1 MLAII
6 LITSP
11 VGATIYYVS
20 NTGNDSNAGT
30 SESQAWRSL
39 DKVNSFIPSPGDQ
52 VLFKRGGSWIGSI
65 TVNASG
71 NSGNPITYGAYGSG
85 EKPAIYGS
93 ELISGWSKF
102 SGNIY
107 RASCSSD
114 VTQVFVDGTR
124 MNVARYPNSGYIDIT
139 SVATATQFTAS
150 NLPSQSSDYYKNAKV
165 HIRSKDWRLETKDVT
180 ASSAQSIS
188 FDSGLIFAL
197 TKGQK
202 FFLNNKLEFLD
213 LPGEWFYDST
223 TKTVY
228 LWLQSGDSPE
238 NHVVRGSTISSGFEM
253 YNRDY
258 ITVKD
263 ISLLHFKSHAV
274 KTDKCDYLTIDNNT
288 ITYCEGSAVYFYP
301 NYVNGINI
309 RNNTI
314 HHIGQTA
321 VMGRCTSS
329 TLSNNQISEVSLFGE
344 IGIAGLGTGNG
355 FSIDGNNN
363 KVQDNRISNV
373 GYNGIS
379 FKGENTVVEFNYI
392 NSACNTLTDG
402 GGIYTYTGQ
411 DISKPGSAGS
421 IIRNNLVLNCM
432 GEYEESS
439 GKYSCNGIYLDEG
452 THDVTVE
459 NNTVAKAGYAAVF
472 FNITSNNILRNNTV
486 FDAPILFLY
495 VKQYLP
501 SSLQNNIFVTAN
513 RNGTTAWW
521 KNSHQRIIFQLLGA
535 EGKYDYHTYVSHYN
549 NTSIFDSNGDGQ
561 FEPFEKWNSVT
572 GQDVNSTVDC
582 SVLKEG
588 ENEVL
593 FYNDTK
599 QVKTI
604 NLGSYTYKDVCGK
617 LITGTF
623 TLEPFTSKIL
633 VKTNT
638 VSNQNPVINNQSFE
652 IKGSKSANSFIGTVS
667 ANDPDEGQTLTYS
680 ITQGNE
686 SDIFTINESTGEIL
700 TNKDI
705 ALTKDISYALSVEV
719 TDNAVAPMS
728 ATAIV
733 TINFKYIETTFAEYL
748 FEETSGTIVYDSNNK
763 NNGNIINENLKADGA
778 NGKGLEFTGSG
789 YITLGQ
795 SFSDNVSNEVSLS
808 AWIKP
813 NLSSAGYQGII
824 MHGGVNTDT
833 YGLYIFP
840 DSKTVGFK
848 TTGTSNAWSSISNVN
863 KLWDGQ
869 WHQLTVTYNGTEKII
884 YLDGEVLITIPS
896 EGNIESGAG
905 YNLLV
910 GAGRDGVAPSLLYK
924 GIIDEARIYNYA
936 LTPEQA
942 SALYSPV
949 EVVPETVYGSEEI
962 TICEGDSYNGWTRE
976 GEYKRTLTALNGADS
991 IVTTYLTV
999 NPTYTITEEKTI
1011 KEGQSYHEWTKTG
1024 TYERTL
1030 ASVSGCDSTII
1041 TYLTVL
1047 SPVETYEDVTICEG
1061 DSYNGWTTEGEYTKT
1076 LTASNGADSLVTTYL
1091 IVNPTYTITEEKTI
1105 KEGENYLGWT
1115 KTGEYQ
1121 RTLASVS
1128 GCDST
1133 IITYLTVLSPVE
1145 TYEEITICEGDS
1157 YNGWT
1162 TEGEYTKTLTA
1173 SNGADSLITTYLTV
1187 NPTYTITEEKTI
1199 KEGDNYLGWTISGS
1213 YQRTLATIYG
1223 CDSIVTTNLTVLK
1236 SVTTYEDVNICQGES
1251 YMGWTTTGV
1260 YQRTLEAANGADSL
1274 VITNLEVNPVYNI
1287 TEEITITEGENYLG
1301 WTVSGTYQRNLTSIS
1316 GCDST
1321 VVTILNV
1328 VAAQGGDEISV
1339 IDKSTQFISLK
1350 KGWNIFSSYV
1360 IPENVNMDN
1369 ILEGLKTDG
1378 NLIIAK
1384 DENGNTYEKLK
1395 DGSGWTN
1402 NIGNLEKTKGYE
1414 IQVNASCV
1422 LMIAGSKME
1431 LPLNIPLKKG
1441 WNIIS
1446 FPYEGSIDAIQIV
1459 QPLINK
1465 GTLEKVLDERGK
1477 SIEYWRNRGWI
1488 NSIGNF
1494 AGGEGYK
1501 VYVNADDVLEISNLY
1516 EKTTSVPIE
1525 TSNTQHFNPQ
1535 YTENGIDHMNINIL
1549 NLSETGLTSGDEIA
1563 AFDGELCVGK
1573 VRLTDRHFIDD
1584 AVSVN
1589 ATSSNKFTEFGFWE
1603 GNSIEIKVWKEAL
1616 DKESISTPTVLDGVN
1631 LFKKYASVFLTLNN
1645 SASEMVDGFNPIEIS
1660 VYPNPATTHLT
1671 VRLSS
1676 IPENGAEMIL
1686 SDFTGKQIIRRQTTS
1701 NYENFD
1707 VQGLPAGIYFL
1718 KTIIGNDDETKK
1730 LVIN

>member
-1011 KEGQSYHEWTKTG
+1011 KEG
-1024 TYERTL
+1024 
-1030 ASVSGCDSTII
+1030 
-1041 TYLTVL
+1041 
-1047 SPVETYEDVTICEG
+1047 
-1061 DSYNGWTTEGEYTKT
+1061 
-1076 LTASNGADSLVTTYL
+1076 
-1091 IVNPTYTITEEKTI
+1091 
-1105 KEGENYLGWT
+1105 ENYLGWT
-1115 KTGEYQ
+1115 KTGE
-1121 RTLASVS
+1121 
-1128 GCDST
+1128 
-1133 IITYLTVLSPVE
+1133 
-1145 TYEEITICEGDS
+1145 
-1157 YNGWT
+1157 
-1162 TEGEYTKTLTA
+1162 
-1173 SNGADSLITTYLTV
+1173 
-1187 NPTYTITEEKTI
+1187 
-1199 KEGDNYLGWTISGS
+1199 

-1260 YQRTLEAANGADSL
+1260 YQRVLEAANGADSL
-1274 VITNLEVNPVYNI
+1274 VITNLGVNPVYNI

-1328 VAAQGGDEISV
+1328 TPNLKISEDHIGNTEIYAY
-1339 IDKSTQFISLK
+1339 T
-1350 KGWNIFSSYV
+1350 
-1360 IPENVNMDN
+1360 
-1369 ILEGLKTDG
+1369 
-1378 NLIIAK
+1378 AK
-1384 DENGNTYEKLK
+1384 DNNLRAMPVTFAQNAIVNSITIYHEG
-1395 DGSGWTN
+1395 GSGN
-1402 NIGNLEKTKGYE
+1402 
-1414 IQVNASCV
+1414 
-1422 LMIAGSKME
+1422 MILGTYADQSGTPS
-1431 LPLNIPLKKG
+1431 
-1441 WNIIS
+1441 
-1446 FPYEGSIDAIQIV
+1446 SILGAQSA
-1459 QPLINK
+1459 K
-1465 GTLEKVLDERGK
+1465 
-1477 SIEYWRNRGWI
+1477 
-1488 NSIGNF
+1488 
-1494 AGGEGYK
+1494 
-1501 VYVNADDVLEISNLY
+1501 
-1516 EKTTSVPIE
+1516 
-1525 TSNTQHFNPQ
+1525 
-1535 YTENGIDHMNINIL
+1535 
-1549 NLSETGLTSGDEIA
+1549 
-1563 AFDGELCVGK
+1563 
-1573 VRLTDRHFIDD
+1573 
-1584 AVSVN
+1584 VN
-1589 ATSSNKFTEFGFWE
+1589 ATEGWQTVMLSTPVNVKAGQTVWLAWIFQKNPGVRYFMGTPGRASSKNTWQTEMPENFGKSNISNYKYSIYCSFTFEENTIEDIIGNTDVFSYVAKDDNLRAMPVTFSRKGIV
-1603 GNSIEIKVWKEAL
+1603 NSISIYHGGGFGNMILGMYADQSGSPSTKLGVSRSTPVNANEGWQTVELSTPICVTAGQTVWLAWIFQNNPGVRYSIGAPGRASSQNTWQTEMPENFGISNTKDYKYSVYCTYITNSYDFKDATVPETVSSIQEEKINSL
-1616 DKESISTPTVLDGVN
+1616 KITKTESILSNDIFDIDFML
-1631 LFKKYASVFLTLNN
+1631 
-1645 SASEMVDGFNPIEIS
+1645 
-1660 VYPNPATTHLT
+1660 YPNPA
-1671 VRLSS
+1671 SS
-1676 IPENGAEMIL
+1676 MVNI
-1686 SDFTGKQIIRRQTTS
+1686 DFTNLPNTDTRLLIIDNNGRIVVDRNVGSLLNQ
-1701 NYENFD
+1701 FD
-1707 VQGLPAGIYFL
+1707 ISQFPSGMYFI
-1718 KTIIGNDDETKK
+1718 KTINKDKTNTKK
-1730 LVIN
+1730 LIIKR